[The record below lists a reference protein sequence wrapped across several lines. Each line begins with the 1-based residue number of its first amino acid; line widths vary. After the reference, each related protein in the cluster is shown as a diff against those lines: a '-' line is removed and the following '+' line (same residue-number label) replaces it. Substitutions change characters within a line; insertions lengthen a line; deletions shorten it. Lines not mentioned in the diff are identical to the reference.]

1 MAKRNLFEELKRG
14 LEDIR
19 DRPDTLKRY
28 KFKAID
34 IKSVRKQFEM
44 SQSEMAMFLGIS
56 VDTLQNWEQ
65 GRRTPQGAAQT
76 LLRVMQNEPTAV
88 MRALHP

>member
-34 IKSVRKQFEM
+34 IKAVRKQFEM

>member
-19 DRPDTLKRY
+19 DRPDTLRRY
-28 KFKAID
+28 KFKAVD
-34 IKSVRKQFEM
+34 IKAVRKEFEM
-44 SQSEMAMFLGIS
+44 SQSDMAMFLSIS
-56 VDTLQNWEQ
+56 IDTLQNWEQ
-65 GRRTPQGAAQT
+65 GRRTPRGAAQT

>member
-34 IKSVRKQFEM
+34 IKVVRKQFEM